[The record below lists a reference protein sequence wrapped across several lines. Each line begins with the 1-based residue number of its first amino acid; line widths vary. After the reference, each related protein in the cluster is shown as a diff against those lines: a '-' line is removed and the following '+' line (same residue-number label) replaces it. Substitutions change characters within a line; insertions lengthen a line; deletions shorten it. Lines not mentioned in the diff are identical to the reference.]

1 MGVCMKK
8 MIRETSAEEL
18 SIRLRESQEM
28 TDSNLVEEEYIKTS
42 RQVIY
47 KKGFNIKQVSRK
59 EYKEWYADT

>member
-18 SIRLRESQEM
+18 SIRLRESQEI

-59 EYKEWYADT
+59 

>member
-1 MGVCMKK
+1 
-8 MIRETSAEEL
+8 
-18 SIRLRESQEM
+18 M